1 MWTEDRLTA
10 SDRRA
15 AQADQHAW
23 ETLTPQELT
32 IATLVHQAMTNQQI
46 ANRMYL
52 SKHTINYH
60 LRRMFRKLNIYSRVQ
75 LAGLAQR
82 HLTNDR

>member
-1 MWTEDRLTA
+1 MLIDDRLA
-10 SDRRA
+10 ARA
-15 AQADQHAW
+15 NLPAW

-32 IATLVHQAMTNQQI
+32 IAALVHQAMTNQQI

-52 SKHTINYH
+52 SKHTVNYH
-60 LRRMFRKLNIYSRVQ
+60 LRRMFKKLNIYSRIQ